1 MIRKTFTAIALLVS
15 FCSFGKTSG
24 NYLTWLGFGSMN
36 NAKANYSVFLGGLS
50 GANSLDCDYG
60 SYIGV
65 MSGGGSYYLKSCNA
79 IGYWSFYGAENCNYA
94 LGFGPHACQSAY
106 GLDNS
111 IFIGKNAGN
120 SANSANG
127 VIAIGMN
134 AGRELNDCED
144 CVFIGNGSGQG
155 VDGGF
160 GIVDLNGRI
169 VLADGDLSLAADNIV
184 LQADRSAFIYSD
196 ADVYMSYGYGSD
208 TNTGRSAS
216 SPVRT
221 IGRAVEVVNALV
233 AAGTIPTNVPPVV
246 VADCGKYESAT
257 FSVTDKLN
265 PRRIVFKSACG
276 KMATFLVPH
285 YNGITN
291 NGDQEMDPLNCMD
304 GNVEFHDFTM
314 TRFDGV
320 SDSEV
325 DSSLSTF
332 NKAAVNVNVK
342 LIDCDVCRN
351 RPSVHYSFLACSMEN
366 CDIYDNYFRP
376 YKGYAAMVVF
386 GHAFNGG
393 GTIKN
398 CRIYRNNFVA
408 SRLFYHS
415 RAENCLIVNSHF
427 FSSVTTFTNC
437 TIIADHFKNTHISGQ
452 SNSGV
457 NQVVGRN
464 FIVCPDFNFCST
476 VNPYQTND
484 NCVCVSSANLTRDYI
499 AADENCPSVCDNG
512 LPDFGYR
519 TSMFGYYKSLRR
531 IAAQV
536 RNIAPDSVAIDNAD
550 GTGRVVIRNSNGSLI
565 VSKVTVTPDEPEDE
579 DDEGGNAPL
588 LMSVPPQGNED
599 DGEDDNTPHL
609 VI

>member
-15 FCSFGKTSG
+15 FCAFGETSG

-36 NAKANYSVFLGGLS
+36 NAQANYSVFLGGLS
-50 GANSLDCDYG
+50 GANSWDCDYG
-60 SYIGV
+60 SYVGV

-79 IGYWSFYGAENCNYA
+79 IGYWSFYGASECNYT

-120 SANSANG
+120 YANYANG

-184 LQADRSAFIYSD
+184 LQADRSAFHYSD
-196 ADVYMSYGYGSD
+196 ADVYMSDGYGSD
-208 TNTGRSAS
+208 TNTGRSTS

-221 IGRAVEVVNALV
+221 IGRAVAVVNALV

-246 VADCGKYESAT
+246 VADCGRYESAS

-276 KMATFLVPH
+276 KRATFLVPH
-285 YNGITN
+285 YNGNTN
-291 NGDQEMDPLNCMD
+291 NGDPEMDPLNCQD

-325 DSSLSTF
+325 DGGHC
-332 NKAAVNVNVK
+332 KATVNIRVKFVN
-342 LIDCDVCRN
+342 CDICRN
-351 RPSVHYSFLACSMEN
+351 RPSVNYSFLACQMEN
-366 CDIYDNYFRP
+366 CDIYDNYFRS
-376 YKGYAAMVVF
+376 YNGYAAMNVF
-386 GHAFNGG
+386 GHAWDGHR
-393 GTIKN
+393 TTMKN
-398 CRIYRNNFVA
+398 CRIFRNNFVS
-408 SRLFYHS
+408 SRLFHYMDKV
-415 RAENCLIVNSHF
+415 ENCLIVNSHF
-427 FSSVTTFTNC
+427 FSTTTTFTNC
-437 TIIADHFKNTHISGQ
+437 TIIADHFKSTHISGQ
-452 SNSGV
+452 SNNGASAM
-457 NQVVGRN
+457 VGRN
-464 FIVCPDFNFCST
+464 FIVCPDFNYCST
-476 VNPYQTND
+476 ADPYRTND
-484 NCVCVSSANLTRDYI
+484 NCVCVASANLTMDYI

-536 RNIAPDSVAIDNAD
+536 RNIAPDSVAIDKAD
-550 GTGRVVIRNSNGSLI
+550 GTGRVVIRNSNGSLR
-565 VSKVTVTPDEPEDE
+565 VSEVTVTPDEPEDE

-588 LMSVPPQGNED
+588 LMSAPPQGNAD
-599 DGEDDNTPHL
+599 DGGDDNTPHL